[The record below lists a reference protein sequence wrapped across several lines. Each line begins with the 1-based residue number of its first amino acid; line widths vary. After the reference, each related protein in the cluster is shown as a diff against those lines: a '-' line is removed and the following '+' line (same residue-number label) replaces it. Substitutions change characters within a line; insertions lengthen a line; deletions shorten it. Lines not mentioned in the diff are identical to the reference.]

1 MAAHPC
7 AHRRPDREGRALLDD
22 DRRHG
27 RRVVALDRNVV
38 RPLRPAR
45 GRRRADTRHDLARAR
60 SWNLRRAECLGAAPA
75 MTESHASTPH
85 PQRPHAAPLIF
96 TPNSFA
102 ALSPRIAILSLSEIG
117 APITC
122 STGWVSHG
130 IG

>member
-1 MAAHPC
+1 MAAQ
-7 AHRRPDREGRALLDD
+7 ARAYRRPHRKGRALLDD
-22 DRRHG
+22 HRRHG
-27 RRVVALDRNVV
+27 RRVVALDWNVL

-45 GRRRADTRHDLARAR
+45 GRRRADTRHHLARTR
-60 SWNLRRAECLGAAPA
+60 LWHLRRAECLGAAPA
-75 MTESHASTPH
+75 VTESHAGTAP
-85 PQRPHAAPLIF
+85 AAPYAAPFVF